1 MIKEGVGKHSADTDG
16 IFWQTLFLSILKWI
30 AIPIIPILAI
40 IGGWNW
46 LSDRNTAG
54 SEAEDNPAMIDTT
67 GGTSSPSPDST
78 PGSELLAAQILNGSG
93 NPQSLAAAQ
102 RKLQDAGYE
111 IVTTGNA
118 SRSYENTTVFFQ
130 EGHKAQAD
138 ELASLA
144 GASVT
149 EPAPGNL
156 DKNIPLAL
164 ILGADFNT

>member
-1 MIKEGVGKHSADTDG
+1 MIKEGVGKHSAGTDG
-16 IFWQTLFLSILKWI
+16 VFWQTLFLSILKWI

-46 LSDRNTAG
+46 LSDRNTARP
-54 SEAEDNPAMIDTT
+54 EAEDNPAMIDTT
-67 GGTSSPSPDST
+67 SGTATPSPDST
-78 PGSELLAAQILNGSG
+78 PQGDLPAAQILNGSG

-102 RKLQDAGYE
+102 RKLQDAGYD
-111 IVTTGNA
+111 IVSTGNA
-118 SRSYENTTVFFQ
+118 SRPYENTTVFYQ
-130 EGHKAQAD
+130 EGHKVEAD
-138 ELASLA
+138 ELAGLA

-164 ILGADFNT
+164 ILGADFDT